1 MQVRRKRLVLSGTT
15 DTIDLTCAGD
25 DSFMGSSKLIDSS
38 EALRSPRERL
48 GGYVLLPRLIDK
60 VRLHARG
67 QLQPEYRDNLLS
79 QDPTKLDGRF
89 LAFTGLD
96 GEQLRRVILSETS
109 DEAVLAWVERHAR
122 THTPAEKD
130 AWAEEIRAYRPD
142 AARVAYRRQVYPD
155 LAAKVDVESLDV
167 FDLIDMDE
175 GRLPMPSKV

>member
-1 MQVRRKRLVLSGTT
+1 M
-15 DTIDLTCAGD
+15 
-25 DSFMGSSKLIDSS
+25 
-38 EALRSPRERL
+38 

-60 VRLHARG
+60 VRLQARG
-67 QLQPEYRDNLLS
+67 QLQPEYEENLLS

-109 DEAVLAWVERHAR
+109 DEAVLTWVESHAR
-122 THTPAEKD
+122 PHTPAEKD

-142 AARVAYRRQVYPD
+142 ASRVAYRRRVYPD

-175 GRLPMPSKV
+175 GRLPMPSKDR